1 GHQPWPRLALGD
13 GGGQPRERRPRTTGA
28 DQTMTAV
35 LDDLRSDHGQLPDLM
50 PQRLG
55 VRAHQPLTTTA
66 AVRRL
71 EFLDVGAL
79 LRRQQGAF
87 VFAVA
92 GLASALAPTP
102 LVVPLRLSVR
112 VLAAGR
118 DRGIA

>member
-1 GHQPWPRLALGD
+1 MP
-13 GGGQPRERRPRTTGA
+13 
-28 DQTMTAV
+28 AV
-35 LDDLRSDHGQLPDLM
+35 LDDLRLDHGQLPDLM
-50 PQRLG
+50 ARQRVG
-55 VRAHQPLTTTA
+55 VPTGQPLTTTA

-79 LRRQQGAF
+79 LRRQQGTF

-102 LVVPLRLSVR
+102 LVVPLRLGMR